1 MNNENIQPKMIF
13 IEGVDRVGKGSL
25 MQAIHKATNYKHLIF
40 DRGVFSNIV
49 YSIVYRRN
57 TSELLKGYEELENQL
72 LKTNHLVIY
81 LTCDTKELNRRVKE
95 TNHEPVDFG
104 LHKKLFQTVVNTSK
118 LRVVCIDT
126 TKNTPDEIAKVLLQ
140 KGLI

>member
-25 MQAIHKATNYKHLIF
+25 MQAIHKVTKYKHCIF
-40 DRGVFSNIV
+40 DRGVFSNMVYAIV
-49 YSIVYRRN
+49 YKRN
-57 TSELLKGYEELENQL
+57 TPQLMEGYEQLENQL

-104 LHKKLFQTVVNTSK
+104 SHKKLFQTFVNSTK
-118 LRVVCIDT
+118 LRTVIVDT
-126 TKNTPDEIAKVLLQ
+126 TKNTPDEIAIALLQ